1 MIHNTVNKMEAGKI
15 IDRLRSMSS
24 EENIKGMARFGIV
37 ADEVLGISMPDLN
50 KIAKEIGTDHRL
62 AIELWKT
69 GIHDVRILCG
79 LIADKQLVT
88 EDLMEDW
95 VKDFDN
101 WAVCD
106 QICSKLFDRTPFGW
120 SKAAEWCHREE
131 EFVRRAGFV
140 LMAALS
146 VHDKKAD
153 VCRFEEFLP
162 YIIKY
167 STDERNFVK
176 KAVNWALR
184 QIGKRS
190 RYLHEIAIN
199 TGERIIEVHGQSKS
213 ARWIARDAL
222 RELRDEKTIARIKK

>member
-1 MIHNTVNKMEAGKI
+1 MNAEEI
-15 IDRLRSMSS
+15 IIRLRLLEN
-24 EENIKGMARFGIV
+24 EENIKGMVRFGIV
-37 ADEVLGISMPDLN
+37 SDDVLGISMPDLN
-50 KIAKEIGTDHRL
+50 IIAKEIGRDHKL
-62 AIELWKT
+62 AVELWKT
-69 GIHDVRILCG
+69 GVHDARILCG

-95 VKDFDN
+95 VRGFDN

-106 QICSKLFDRTPFGW
+106 QICSKLFDRTQFAW
-120 SKAAEWCHREE
+120 KKAAEWCHREE

-140 LMAALS
+140 LMATLS

-153 VCRFEEFLP
+153 DLRFEEFFP
-162 YIIKY
+162 YIIEY

-199 TGERIIEVHGQSKS
+199 TGERILEIHGRSKS
-213 ARWIARDAL
+213 ARWIASAAL
-222 RELRDEKTIARIKK
+222 RELRDEKTISRIRK